1 MLCEMIHELEIGAD
15 PRTVYRAIS
24 THDGQA
30 AFWTPNNTVEPR
42 VGSVAEFRFKDAPVP
57 VRMRIDALEEDRVVR
72 WTCLGEFQGWK
83 DTTVT
88 WTLSPLADR
97 KATTLTFR
105 HGELERAGY
114 PEAAIGGV
122 NYTWGQ
128 VLARLKAY
136 AETGRPQPFFG

>member
-1 MLCEMIHELEIGAD
+1 MLCDMIHELEIAAD

-72 WTCLGEFQGWK
+72 WTCLGEFPGWK
-83 DTTVT
+83 DTTVS

-97 KATTLTFR
+97 KGTKVTFR

>member
-1 MLCEMIHELEIGAD
+1 MLCDMVHEVEIAAD
-15 PRTVYRAIS
+15 PRKVYGAIS
-24 THDGQA
+24 TREGQA
-30 AFWTPNNTVEPR
+30 AFWTANNTVEPK
-42 VGSVAEFRFKDAPVP
+42 VGSVAEFRFKEAPVP
-57 VRMRIDALEEDRVVR
+57 VRMRIDALEEGRLVR

-88 WTLSPLADR
+88 WQLSPSPNG
-97 KATTLTFR
+97 KGTTLAFR
-105 HGELERAGY
+105 HGDLDRAGY

-136 AETGRPQPFFG
+136 AETGRPQPFFE